1 MHVGAAVLL
10 PEGFDAHPDA
20 RYPVAYLQG
29 HFAPTFTRFRDQ
41 PPESGQRQQTAY
53 DFYQEWSSGS
63 LPNMLVVL
71 LQDPNP
77 FYDDAYAVNS
87 ANLGPYGDAMIHEL
101 IPEVEE
107 TFRAIG
113 EPWPDAHVCLAA
125 CQSTVNAPRST
136 R

>member
-1 MHVGAAVLL
+1 MI
-10 PEGFDAHPDA
+10 
-20 RYPVAYLQG
+20 
-29 HFAPTFTRFRDQ
+29 
-41 PPESGQRQQTAY
+41 
-53 DFYQEWSSGS
+53 FYREWSSGS

-113 EPWPDAHVCLAA
+113 EPWSRTTFGGSTGWLARARGASLQPGLFQWCLGVL
-125 CQSTVNAPRST
+125 SGPRGLSLLST
-136 R
+136 RRHLR